1 MLKKSLTED
10 AQEVFRAIALIEL
23 GARMQVLESEFTL
36 SRDRMIRLYREVKGV
51 SPPKGMLPFSADWY
65 MTWLANIHASLFYN
79 TNTYTF
85 LKNEAGCSHLDA
97 LTKGYRLY
105 LEHCNHSGAEAVLD
119 LTRAWTLVR
128 FFDAGMLQM
137 TPCCCTGK
145 FVAHK
150 HDLQNNVVC
159 GACQPPSRAGKTKK
173 AAAARQCQS
182 RSRAGGNVEKR
193 SAGARG
199 AHGTRSRSGVTAAT
213 GGPGRTGCLGGSG
226 AAVFRGPSA
235 RMVRT
240 G

>member
-23 GARMQVLESEFTL
+23 GARMQVLESELTL

-79 TNTYTF
+79 TYVF
-85 LKNEAGCSHLDA
+85 LKKEAGCSHLDA

-105 LEHCNHSGAEAVLD
+105 LEHCRNSDVEAVLD

-128 FFDAGMLQM
+128 FFDAGMLQL
-137 TPCCCTGK
+137 TKCCRCTGK

-150 HDLQNNVVC
+150 HDLQENVVC
-159 GACQPPSRAGKTKK
+159 GACHPPSRAGKTKK
-173 AAAARQCQS
+173 AAAMQQAR
-182 RSRAGGNVEKR
+182 ATMAKIAE
-193 SAGARG
+193 AP
-199 AHGTRSRSGVTAAT
+199 GVGEERHVTTNLETVGVPRCCDEERMIAQAA
-213 GGPGRTGCLGGSG
+213 
-226 AAVFRGPSA
+226 
-235 RMVRT
+235 
-240 G
+240 